1 VDTNGYL
8 IDVKVHSA
16 DIQDREG
23 AVPLLESAKHKCP
36 RVKAVFAD
44 AGYTG
49 FLKAWMKENLG
60 WDLLVVKRPMFKR
73 QIFGQ
78 EIVLPDTSTKGRS
91 GFPILP
97 KRWVVE
103 RTFAWLGRYRRLS
116 KDYEQL
122 CDTGESLIQMA
133 SARLIMSRF
142 ANGYF

>member
-1 VDTNGYL
+1 MDTGGYL
-8 IDVKVHSA
+8 VEVKVQSA
-16 DIQDREG
+16 EIQDRDG
-23 AVPLLESAKHKCP
+23 AKPLLEAAKPKCP
-36 RVKAVFAD
+36 RVTAVFAD

-49 FLKAWMKENLG
+49 FLKDWMKRALG
-60 WDLLVVKRPMFKR
+60 WDLLLVKRPKFKR
-73 QIFGQ
+73 RMFGK
-78 EIVLPDTSTKGRS
+78 EIVTPGMAVEEKKN
-91 GFPILP
+91 FPILP

-122 CDTGESLIQMA
+122 CKTEETLILMA

>member
-1 VDTNGYL
+1 MPPSQRSLRGRWL
-8 IDVKVHSA
+8 H
-16 DIQDREG
+16 R
-23 AVPLLESAKHKCP
+23 VPQGLE
-36 RVKAVFAD
+36 
-44 AGYTG
+44 
-49 FLKAWMKENLG
+49 E
-60 WDLLVVKRPMFKR
+60 KR
-73 QIFGQ
+73 
-78 EIVLPDTSTKGRS
+78 

-122 CDTGESLIQMA
+122 CKTEGTLIKMA

>member
-1 VDTNGYL
+1 MDTQGYL
-8 IDVKVHSA
+8 VEVKVLSA
-16 DIQDREG
+16 DIQDRDG
-23 AVPLLESAKHKCP
+23 AVPLLEAAKPKGP
-36 RVKAVFAD
+36 RVSAVFAD

-49 FLKAWMKENLG
+49 FLKDWMKKALG
-60 WDLLVVKRPMFKR
+60 WDLHLVKRPKFKR
-73 QIFGQ
+73 RIFGK
-78 EIVLPDTSTKGRS
+78 EIEVPGMVVEEKR

-122 CDTGESLIQMA
+122 CKTEETLIQMA

-142 ANGYF
+142 AKGYF